1 MSKALVTIPDETL
14 ARRIFIIRGE
24 KVMLD
29 RDLAELYIV
38 ETKYLKRQVRRN
50 IERFPEDFMFELTKE
65 EFHEWRS
72 QNGTSNAG
80 DRMGLRYSPYVFTE
94 QGVAQL
100 SSVLNS
106 PHAVAVNI
114 QIIRLFTRMRKMLVT
129 HKDLLLQLEKLR
141 NTSKEHAG
149 KFTVIF
155 KYLKQME
162 QRQQETELLDEIRRG
177 KGKNPIGFKAARER
191 RSTAKKK

>member
-14 ARRIFIIRGE
+14 ARRIFLIRGE

-29 RDLAELYIV
+29 RDLAALYGV
-38 ETKYLKRQVRRN
+38 ETKYLKRQVKRN
-50 IERFPEDFMFELTKE
+50 LDRFPEDFMFELTKE
-65 EFHEWRS
+65 EFDEWRS

-80 DRMGLRYSPYVFTE
+80 DRMGLRYAPYAFTE

-106 PHAVAVNI
+106 PRAVAVNI
-114 QIIRLFTRMRKMLVT
+114 QIIRLFTRMRKILMT

-141 NTSKEHAG
+141 HTSKEHAG
-149 KFTVIF
+149 KIAVIF

-177 KGKNPIGFKAARER
+177 KAKNPIGFKAAKER
-191 RSTAKKK
+191 RGKKK